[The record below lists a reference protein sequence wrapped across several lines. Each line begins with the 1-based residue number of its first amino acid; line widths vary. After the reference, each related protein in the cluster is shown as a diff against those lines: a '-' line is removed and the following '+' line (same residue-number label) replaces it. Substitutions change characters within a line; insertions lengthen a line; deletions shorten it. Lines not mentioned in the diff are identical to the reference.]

1 VENPDA
7 GKIVLYIRSKR
18 KVSKTSRT
26 MSILAVSQGAEG
38 ALRGCRRC
46 VNEEFHVSMY
56 LVDGMMVG

>member
-1 VENPDA
+1 
-7 GKIVLYIRSKR
+7 
-18 KVSKTSRT
+18 